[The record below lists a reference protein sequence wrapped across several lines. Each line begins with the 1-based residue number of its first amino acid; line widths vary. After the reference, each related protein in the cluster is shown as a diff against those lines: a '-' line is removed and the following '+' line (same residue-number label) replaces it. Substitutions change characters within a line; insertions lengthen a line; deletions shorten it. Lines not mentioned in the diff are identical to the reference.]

1 MLDAEHS
8 AWLRLCLLPG
18 VGRRTALKLLQAFG
32 SAEALFEAT
41 EQDLRAVGGA
51 RLPALVRAQPP
62 GWPALCERTHQW
74 LQGGDDRHLLP
85 LGHPLYPPLL
95 LQAPD
100 PPFLLHVQGRLQA
113 ALQAPGLLGVVGSRQ
128 ATAQGIDHA
137 RQFATTLAAQGVCIV
152 SGLAAGVDGA
162 AHEGAVDGGGL
173 TVAVVGTGL
182 DRVYPARHQAL
193 ARRIV
198 QQGAMVSEYPLGTPP
213 LPAHF
218 PQRNRLIA
226 GLSQGTLVVEATLQ
240 SGSLITA
247 QQALEQGREV
257 FAIPGSIHAPQS
269 RGCHALIK
277 QGAQLVESAQDILDV
292 LLPQQASL
300 PLAASPAARPGDGTA
315 AAADPLLQA
324 LGHDPVGLDALLA
337 RTGLAIDVL
346 QARLLTL
353 ELEGRLARLPGGLFQ
368 QRAVG

>member
-1 MLDAEHS
+1 MLDAERS

-18 VGRRTALKLLQAFG
+18 VGRRTALRLLQAFG
-32 SAEALFEAT
+32 SVEQLFEASDS
-41 EQDLRAVGGA
+41 DLRALGGE
-51 RLPALVRAQPP
+51 RLPALVRAHPP
-62 GWPALCERTHQW
+62 DWPALCERTHVW
-74 LQGGDDRHLLP
+74 LQAGDDRHLLP
-85 LGHPLYPPLL
+85 LGHPQYPPLL
-95 LQAPD
+95 LQGPD
-100 PPFLLHVQGRLQA
+100 PPLLLHVHGQLQA
-113 ALQAPGLLGVVGSRQ
+113 LQSPCLLGVVGSRQ

-137 RQFATTLAAQGVCIV
+137 RRFSATLAAQGVCIV

-162 AHEGAVDGGGL
+162 AHEGALEGGGL

-257 FAIPGSIHAPQS
+257 FAIPGSIQAPQS

-277 QGAQLVESAQDILDV
+277 QGAQLVESAQDVLDV
-292 LLPQQASL
+292 LLPQQAPL
-300 PLAASPAARPGDGTA
+300 PLANGPASPLAATD
-315 AAADPLLQA
+315 DPLLQA
-324 LGHDPVGLDALLA
+324 LGHDPIGLDALLA
-337 RTGLAIDVL
+337 RTGLAVDVL

-353 ELEGRLARLPGGLFQ
+353 ELDGRLARLPGGLFQ
-368 QRAVG
+368 QRALG

>member
-1 MLDAEHS
+1 MLDSELA
-8 AWLRLCLLPG
+8 AWLRLSLLPG
-18 VGRRTALKLLQAFG
+18 IGRRTAVRLLQMTG
-32 SAEALFEAT
+32 SVEALFHSGDT
-41 EQDLRAVGGA
+41 DFRAVLGE
-51 RLPALVRAQPP
+51 RLLVALKTPPP
-62 GWPALCERTHQW
+62 GWQALCERTALW
-74 LQGGDDRHLLP
+74 LQADQERHLWP
-85 LGHPLYPPLL
+85 LGHPLYPALLLQLPDPPLL
-95 LQAPD
+95 L
-100 PPFLLHVQGRLQA
+100 HVHGKLQA
-113 ALQAPGLLGVVGSRQ
+113 LQGPCLLGVVGSRQ
-128 ATAQGIDHA
+128 ASAQGIDHA
-137 RQFATTLAAQGVCIV
+137 REFSAALAAQGVCIV

-162 AHEGAVDGGGL
+162 AHEGSLQAGGL

-193 ARRIV
+193 AHRIV
-198 QQGAMVSEYPLGTPP
+198 QQGAIISEYALGTPP

-292 LLPQQASL
+292 LKPRQSLL
-300 PLAASPAARPGDGTA
+300 PLTTPDTTQHDPKTG
-315 AAADPLLQA
+315 DPLLRA
-324 LGHDPVGLDALLA
+324 LGHDPIDLDTLSA
-337 RTGLAIDVL
+337 RTGMATDQL
-346 QARLLTL
+346 QARLLSL
-353 ELEGRLARLPGGLFQ
+353 ELEGCLARLPGGLFQ
-368 QRAVG
+368 QRGRG

>member
-1 MLDAEHS
+1 MLDSELS

-18 VGRRTALKLLQAFG
+18 VGRRTALRLLQTFG
-32 SAEALFEAT
+32 SVEQLFAAPEAAM
-41 EQDLRAVGGA
+41 RAVGGD
-51 RLPALVRAQPP
+51 RLPPLLRARPP
-62 GWPALCERTHQW
+62 DWETLCERTSQW
-74 LQGGDDRHLLP
+74 LQGGDDRFLLP
-85 LGHPLYPPLL
+85 LGHPQYPSLLLQLPDPPLL
-95 LQAPD
+95 L
-100 PPFLLHVQGRLQA
+100 HVHGQLQA
-113 ALQAPGLLGVVGSRQ
+113 LQSPCLLGVVGSRQ

-137 RQFATTLAAQGVCIV
+137 RQFSATLAGHGVCIV

-162 AHEGAVDGGGL
+162 AHEGALDGGGL

-198 QQGAMVSEYPLGTPP
+198 AQGALVSEYPLGTPP

-257 FAIPGSIHAPQS
+257 FAIPGSIQAPQS

-292 LLPQQASL
+292 LLPSQAML
-300 PLAASPAARPGDGTA
+300 PLPSSPPAAAQVAT
-315 AAADPLLQA
+315 ADPLLQA
-324 LGHDPVGLDALLA
+324 LGHDPIGLDTLLA
-337 RTGLAIDVL
+337 RTGLAVEVL
-346 QARLLTL
+346 QAQLLTL
-353 ELEGRLARLPGGLFQ
+353 ELEGRLARLPGGRFQ
-368 QRAVG
+368 QRALG